1 MEHHMKLNNESFQQ
15 IKNGTKTIEIRL
27 YDEKRQQVRANDII
41 IFSQIEDKNKTI
53 KVKVKETVE
62 FPSFQALLKQYT
74 NEEIGVAKDTQLSQ
88 KLASLYNIYNQRDE
102 LNYGVLA
109 INIRL
114 IK

>member
-1 MEHHMKLNNESFQQ
+1 MEHHMKLKNEPYQK
-15 IKNGTKTIEIRL
+15 IKDGTKTIEIRL
-27 YDEKRQQVRANDII
+27 HDEKRQQVRANDII
-41 IFSQIEDKNKTI
+41 IFKHLEDENKTI

-74 NEEIGVAKDTQLSQ
+74 NEEIGAADDTQLSQ
-88 KLASLYNIYNQRDE
+88 NLASLYNIYTQRDE

-109 INIRL
+109 ISIRL

>member
-53 KVKVKETVE
+53 KVKVKETIP
-62 FPSFQALLKQYT
+62 FISSFVKT
-74 NEEIGVAKDTQLSQ
+74 IH
-88 KLASLYNIYNQRDE
+88 
-102 LNYGVLA
+102 
-109 INIRL
+109 
-114 IK
+114 